1 LLSNWLKKKQTENLT
16 NDIRK
21 SDGLYSYQNTLDGL
35 PVSKVLPD
43 WMNNV
48 VEAENLKQQLKLWIV
63 KVMTSKKNM
72 LNMLQRSYYKR
83 IEREITVSE
92 QGYLEILHGLNLAK
106 LQDSEM
112 SSNIKLLMS
121 HFSIIT

>member
-1 LLSNWLKKKQTENLT
+1 LAELKKQAENLT

-21 SDGLYSYQNTLDGL
+21 SVGLYSYQNTLDGL

-63 KVMTSKKNM
+63 KVMTSRK
-72 LNMLQRSYYKR
+72 
-83 IEREITVSE
+83 IC
-92 QGYLEILHGLNLAK
+92 
-106 LQDSEM
+106 
-112 SSNIKLLMS
+112 
-121 HFSIIT
+121 